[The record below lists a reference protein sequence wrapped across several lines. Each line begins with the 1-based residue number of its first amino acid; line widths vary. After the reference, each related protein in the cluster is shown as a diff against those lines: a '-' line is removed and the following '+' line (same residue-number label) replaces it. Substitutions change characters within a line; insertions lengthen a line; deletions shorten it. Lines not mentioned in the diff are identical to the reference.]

1 MLAPMLLLYEGAYKP
16 LPTSDATFIKKRK
29 YMI

>member
-1 MLAPMLLLYEGAYKP
+1 MLAPMLLLCEGAYKP